1 MEYITIQT
9 RYAVEFGV
17 PQAIALHTITY
28 FVLKNKN
35 ENRNKKNGK
44 YWTFN
49 SYKGWREAMPFY
61 TEHQIRTA
69 LRSLR
74 DKGAILTGNYNKMGY
89 DKTYWYTL
97 APRLLQEAEASDY
110 WRSRIKKA
118 KSKAINATDKSAAPT
133 DKFTS
138 PIPNK
143 YIEIEPY

>member
-1 MEYITIQT
+1 MEYITVQT
-9 RYAVEFGV
+9 KHAVQYGV
-17 PQAIALHTITY
+17 PQAIALHTLTY
-28 FVLKNKN
+28 FVLKNKK
-35 ENRNKKNGK
+35 EKRNKHRGK

-49 SYKGWREAMPFY
+49 SYKGWREAMPFF

-74 DKGAILTGNYNKMGY
+74 EQGAIQTGNFNKMGY

-97 APRLLQEAEASDY
+97 NNALLQEAEASLY
-110 WRSRIKKA
+110 WKNRFKK
-118 KSKAINATDKSAAPT
+118 ATDKSAAPT
-133 DKFTS
+133 DKFTA